1 MQSETGNRELEHCL
15 LSKTGSEMR
24 NMKAMPTAARAGRPC
39 QAIVIQRANDT
50 HPYPLPW
57 NIAMTPHT
65 ESIELRADG
74 RLLRFSSNLLSF
86 LADREDWRRFHL
98 SDWLQSLDED
108 RLGHLQQLAET
119 ALHDPQAIGTALEDL
134 VSVVLHAL
142 AAERQALE
150 VTFAEDE
157 LGQACRT
164 AVHAGDAGTA
174 APQGAAVL

>member
-1 MQSETGNRELEHCL
+1 
-15 LSKTGSEMR
+15 
-24 NMKAMPTAARAGRPC
+24 
-39 QAIVIQRANDT
+39 
-50 HPYPLPW
+50 
-57 NIAMTPHT
+57 MTPHT

-74 RLLRFSSNLLSF
+74 LLLRFSSNLLSF

-157 LGQACRT
+157 LGKHVEMLCMLATLERLRRQ
-164 AVHAGDAGTA
+164 GLLSYESFMSIELG
-174 APQGAAVL
+174 APNTIVLSPEAFAHGEDIRRQMLRGLH